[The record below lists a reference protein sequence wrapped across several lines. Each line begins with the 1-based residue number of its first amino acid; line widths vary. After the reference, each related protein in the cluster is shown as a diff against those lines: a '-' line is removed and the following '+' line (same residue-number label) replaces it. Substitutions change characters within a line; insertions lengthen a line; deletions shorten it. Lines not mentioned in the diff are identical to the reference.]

1 MVAKNAAS
9 KTAAQTTQT
18 ISIIN
23 LNKMV
28 IDNLTVA
35 KDRLAQVT
43 VDLEAMECMEIAAD
57 LATYIIVLSDD
68 IENHLVTVVSSKKSS
83 AVDAKMQLGDITM
96 PSLIKMID
104 EAIKLIESTA
114 QFGNT
119 RLSVRSIKN
128 IRASSDKI
136 KEIAFQIFVQ
146 NTLYNVRHS

>member
-1 MVAKNAAS
+1 MAAKNVAS

-104 EAIKLIESTA
+104 EAIKLIESTE